1 MLEELFKEEHRIF
14 RESLREF
21 IEKEVNPNKE
31 KWEKDGIIP
40 KSVWRKM
47 GELGFL
53 GFWYPEEYGGFN
65 ADFLYSVIFT
75 EELCKSKVS
84 GFEVGFLVHNEMAT
98 PPILHIGNEEQKKRW
113 LPKAARG
120 EMVFALGITE
130 PFAGS
135 DVAGIRTTAVR
146 DGDYYIIN
154 GTKTFITNGASCDA
168 VTLAV
173 KTNPKAV
180 PPHAG
185 ISLIVVEKGTP
196 GFSVSRKLE
205 KLGNHASDTAE
216 LVFED
221 CKVPKDNLLGE
232 EGTGF
237 YAIMQNF
244 QRERLIAAI
253 GNVVG
258 AQKMIDMTIEYVK
271 ERVAFGKPLSKF
283 QVIRHRIVDML
294 TEIEMSRRFVYHCVE
309 LFMKGRDA
317 TKEISMAKFYTAEM
331 LNRVA
336 YNCLQLFGGY
346 GYMKEYP
353 ISQAY
358 ADARMATIAGGTSEI
373 MKEIVAKLIGL

>member
-1 MLEELFKEEHRIF
+1 MIEELYKEEHRIF
-14 RESLREF
+14 RETLREF
-21 IEKEVNPNKE
+21 VEKEINPNKE

-40 KSVWRKM
+40 KSIWGKM

-98 PPILHIGNEEQKKRW
+98 PPILYIGNDEQKKRW
-113 LPKAARG
+113 LPKAAKG
-120 EMVFALGITE
+120 EMIFALGVTE

-146 DGDYYIIN
+146 DGDSYIIN
-154 GTKTFITNGASCDA
+154 GTKTFITNGVSCDA

-180 PPHAG
+180 PPHSG
-185 ISLIVVEKGTP
+185 ISIIVLEKGTP

-221 CKVPKDNLLGE
+221 CRVPRENLLGE
-232 EGTGF
+232 EGMGF
-237 YAIMQNF
+237 YTMMRNF

-258 AQKMIDMTIEYVK
+258 SQKIIEMTVEYIK
-271 ERVAFGKPLSKF
+271 ERVAFGKPISKF

-309 LFMKGRDA
+309 LFLKGEEA
-317 TKEISMAKFYTAEM
+317 TKEISMAKFYTSEM

-373 MKEIVAKLIGL
+373 MKEIVAKLVGL